1 MHDAVGKVHF
11 AIFRTIDMT
20 VGIGQTGKSLAEV
33 RLRVTELLREGF
45 RLVFQVAPGNP
56 AGGGKRRLDGRAG
69 FLIQFGVQGQ
79 SHAFFQRQRIADD
92 RSGELEQA
100 LVPQVNQGIHDAGN
114 QGLRLVGKDGIGPVR
129 RGHEGNKKLR
139 QGFRRAERERVV
151 GVGKAAGR
159 LALDLAACAVVQ
171 HAKIIITPQKTR
183 HLPYLHR
190 QLGRGVGGDVEQ
202 PAGRCQRVVGQGNER
217 FRFAGA
223 GRSEKQAM
231 GQNILGLEPQFPLVL
246 KPVAEKEDALRSGK
260 TASSG
265 QGIAFVRTGQA
276 HRHTERQAFLVDT
289 GATRKEQ
296 CDTGQKQRRRQ
307 NGEEEQTHPRAEHS
321 TDLHL
326 AELERVRETLRGGA
340 YITVQAF
347 TFLCFVVFQTSD
359 LSVHMCNL

>member
-11 AIFRTIDMT
+11 SIFRAVDVA
-20 VGIGQTGKSLAEV
+20 VGVRQAGKRLAEV
-33 RLRVTELLREGF
+33 GLRVTELLREGF

-56 AGGGKRRLDGRAG
+56 AGGGKSRLDGCAG

-190 QLGRGVGGDVEQ
+190 QLGRGFGVDVEQ

-246 KPVAEKEDALRSGK
+246 KPVAEEENAFRFGK
-260 TASSG
+260 TASARER
-265 QGIAFVRTGQA
+265 IAPVRAVQA
-276 HRHTERQAFLVDT
+276 HRHTERQALVVHAGT
-289 GATRKEQ
+289 AGEKERQ
-296 CDTGQKQRRRQ
+296 SEAEQRRGAGRKKQ
-307 NGEEEQTHPRAEHS
+307 ETRPRRKNAAG
-321 TDLHL
+321 LHL
-326 AELERVRETLRGGA
+326 PCPERVRQTLRGGTH
-340 YITVQAF
+340 IPVQAF
-347 TFLCFVVFQTSD
+347 FLLCFVVFQTSD